1 MNHNPSVPKPSS
13 ELQANDTVK
22 IESAAQARAVVS
34 ALAWIIAKNIEEAKK
49 REELLLHAESA
60 TIDNDHVGQHAQ
72 EPRRRGSRLAVK
84 LRRRIIFDKLVG
96 GVQSCTSRFT
106 REKKK

>member
-1 MNHNPSVPKPSS
+1 M
-13 ELQANDTVK
+13 
-22 IESAAQARAVVS
+22 VS
-34 ALAWIIAKNIEEAKK
+34 ALAWLITKNIEEAKK

-60 TIDNDHVGQHAQ
+60 TIDHIGQHAQ

-84 LRRRIIFDKLVG
+84 LRRHIIFDKLVV